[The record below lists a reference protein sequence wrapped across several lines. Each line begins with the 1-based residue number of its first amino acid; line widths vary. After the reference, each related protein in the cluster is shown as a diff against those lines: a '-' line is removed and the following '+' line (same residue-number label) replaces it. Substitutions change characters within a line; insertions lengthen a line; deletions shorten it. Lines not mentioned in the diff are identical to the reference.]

1 MEARHIDLY
10 EEALEHEKG
19 QAIKWFDEVNRL
31 KADLQMAESLYKHHK
46 EESERLQ
53 IVVTKGKEKFNVKSS
68 DDIRSA
74 GKV

>member
-10 EEALEHEKG
+10 EQALEHEKG

-31 KADLQMAESLYKHHK
+31 RAELQMAESLYKHHK

-53 IVVTKGKEKFNVKSS
+53 IVVTKGKEKLNVKHSK
-68 DDIRSA
+68 DIRNA
-74 GKV
+74 RQA

>member
-31 KADLQMAESLYKHHK
+31 KAEWQMAESHYKHHK

-53 IVVTKGKEKFNVKSS
+53 IVVTKGKEQLNVKHSN
-68 DDIRSA
+68 DIRSA
-74 GKV
+74 GQV